1 MRVLFLISTK
11 KMCNIVKLKIRRWDE
26 LVGDNEGIISI
37 QKCYKNQ
44 FKTYLN
50 KKGEGRRVFVKIPDE
65 EGNKEL
71 DIYYQDVFPTSEKAI
86 EEGERFLQERLGD
99 VRVSYL

>member
-1 MRVLFLISTK
+1 MS
-11 KMCNIVKLKIRRWDE
+11 NIVRLKIRRGDE

-65 EGNKEL
+65 
-71 DIYYQDVFPTSEKAI
+71 S
-86 EEGERFLQERLGD
+86 
-99 VRVSYL
+99 

>member
-1 MRVLFLISTK
+1 MSNLVR
-11 KMCNIVKLKIRRWDE
+11 LKIRRGDE
-26 LVGDNEGIISI
+26 EVSEKEWIISI
-37 QKCYKNQ
+37 QKCYKKQ
-44 FKTYLN
+44 FETYLN

-71 DIYYQDVFPTSEKAI
+71 DIYYQDVFRTSNEAI

-99 VRVSYL
+99 VRVTFL